1 MMNFSA
7 ALDLARRKKAV
18 AAAIKGPLNAVRSM
32 CPCFLPPCFKCVC
45 VSCPLLCG
53 KPRVSKAQL
62 RSFSS
67 LFDYVVR
74 VCHAGL
80 CSSGLVQEAAI
91 KLANIAEWT
100 PCDRAVRIAQSI
112 KPLIHPDL
120 LSNKRGGGLIED
132 CWSAALQLCLFGF
145 HNHCFQSTYSG
156 SILPIVFRYFQCS
169 QFFCPWL

>member
-91 KLANIAEWT
+91 KLANIAE
-100 PCDRAVRIAQSI
+100 
-112 KPLIHPDL
+112 
-120 LSNKRGGGLIED
+120 
-132 CWSAALQLCLFGF
+132 
-145 HNHCFQSTYSG
+145 
-156 SILPIVFRYFQCS
+156 
-169 QFFCPWL
+169 